1 MNALKATTRAWIGRR
16 AQVLALALLTSM
28 ATLAQAQ
35 SVLRIRL
42 DGELK
47 EIDPVWT
54 SSYPV
59 RNHGYLVYDT
69 LFATDA
75 AYRVQPQMAQG
86 HTVSADGLTTTVTL
100 RQGLKWSDGTPVRAA
115 DCVASLARWGKRDG
129 LGQQMTAR
137 LAGFEVV
144 DDRTF
149 RIKLKEPWALLITA
163 LGKISSTVP
172 FMMPERLAKTDA
184 SVAIKEAVG
193 SGPFMMKMDEWVPG
207 SKIVYVRNPHYVPRS
222 EAPSMAAGAKLAKV
236 DRIEWVVIP
245 DALTAVNALRNG
257 EIDYLESVPPDMIDV
272 LKRAPGVKLAVLNQ
286 LGKHVQIVLNH
297 HQPPF
302 DSPKVRQAVQL
313 ALKQEDYLR
322 AHLGDRKELYQTC
335 ASMFFCGTA
344 LETSANSE
352 RVMKQDFAAARAL
365 LKEANY
371 SGTPIVVLHATDI
384 KDQNDWGFVTVDA
397 LKKAGFNV
405 VDASSDWATVASRR
419 ANKKSVAEGG
429 WHIFHTGWAGPDM
442 LDPAVNVFAS
452 GGCLDKAWFGWPC
465 NEELE
470 KLRAQYA
477 STSDAAER
485 KRIAERVQT
494 IVYDIVTFVP
504 MGQMKSMT
512 AFRANVSGL
521 IESPVPVFWNV
532 EKK

>member
-1 MNALKATTRAWIGRR
+1 MNPNASRLLRSTGW
-16 AQVLALALLTSM
+16 ALLLGF
-28 ATLAQAQ
+28 AAVCAQAQ
-35 SVLRIRL
+35 TTLRIRL

-47 EIDPVWT
+47 EIDPIWT

-59 RNHGYLVYDT
+59 RNHGYLIYDT
-69 LFATDA
+69 LFAMDA
-75 AYRVQPQMAQG
+75 QFRVQPQMAEG
-86 HTVSADGLTTTVTL
+86 FTVSPDGLSYTITL
-100 RQGLKWSDGTPVRAA
+100 RAGLKWNDGTPVRAA
-115 DCVASLARWGKRDG
+115 DAVASLTRWSKRDG
-129 LGQQMTAR
+129 LGQQMASR
-137 LAGFEVV
+137 LAGYEVV

-149 RIKLKEPWALLITA
+149 RIKLKEPWGLLIPA

-172 FMMPERLAKTDA
+172 FMMPERLAKTEA
-184 SVAIKEAVG
+184 TVAVKEPIG
-193 SGPFMMKMDEWVPG
+193 SGPFMMKLDEWVPG
-207 SKIVYVRNPHYVPRS
+207 SKIVYVRNPHYAPRKD
-222 EAPSMAAGAKLAKV
+222 APSMAAGAKIGKV
-236 DRIEWVVIP
+236 DRIEWLVIP

-272 LKRAPGVKLAVLNQ
+272 LKRDPAVKLQVLNQ

-302 DSPKVRQAVQL
+302 DNPKVRQAVQL

-335 ASMFFCGTA
+335 ASMFFCGTE
-344 LETSANSE
+344 LETDANSE

-371 SGTPIVVLHATDI
+371 DGTPIVVLHATDI
-384 KDQNDWGFVTVDA
+384 KDQNDWGFVTVDS
-397 LKKAGFNV
+397 LRKAGFTV
-405 VDASSDWATVASRR
+405 VDATSDWASVASRR

-465 NEELE
+465 SEELE
-470 KLRAQYA
+470 KLRAQFA
-477 STSDAAER
+477 STTDPAER

-512 AFRANVSGL
+512 ATRANVSGL
-521 IESPVPVFWNV
+521 IESPVPFFWNAD
-532 EKK
+532 KKAP